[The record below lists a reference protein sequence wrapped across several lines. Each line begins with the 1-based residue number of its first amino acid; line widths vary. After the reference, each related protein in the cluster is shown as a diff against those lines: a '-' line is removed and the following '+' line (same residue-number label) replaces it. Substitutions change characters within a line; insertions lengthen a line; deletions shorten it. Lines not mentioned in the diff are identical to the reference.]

1 MVGRDPRACGQA
13 STRWTLASLRVNC
26 PWLRVSTDGGMQ
38 QILKRCRISHQ
49 RARSYIHSP
58 DPDYDAKL
66 ACVQAVRMLSRQ
78 APGQIVVVY
87 LDEVTIE
94 QQPSL
99 AATYAPQSGNLTQ
112 PRARLGHN
120 SNTLTRVVATLEH
133 GTGQVVYRRASKIT
147 LATLVQFFQDLRA
160 AYPQAER
167 IYVVMDNW
175 PIHIHPDVLIAL
187 EKQESRH
194 FRPLPPSWPKTAS
207 AKAVKKWG
215 DLQLP
220 IQLIPLPTYA
230 SWCNPI
236 EKLWRKLRQELTHL
250 HPWAADLLR
259 LRQEIDGFLDQFAS
273 GSTDLLQYVG
283 LGIPD

>member
-1 MVGRDPRACGQA
+1 VRAA
-13 STRWTLASLRVNC
+13 C
-26 PWLRVSTDGGMQ
+26 PWLNLHSDSGMHH
-38 QILKRCRISHQ
+38 ILKRMHISWQ

-58 DPDYDAKL
+58 DLDYDLKL
-66 ACVQAVRMLSRQ
+66 ANVQAVRMLAGQ
-78 APGQIVVVY
+78 AEGQVVLVY

-94 QQPSL
+94 QQPTL
-99 AATYAPQSGNLTQ
+99 AHSYAMQDRGRSQ
-112 PRARLGHN
+112 PRARLGHS

-133 GTGQVVYRRASKIT
+133 GTGRVVYRRASKIT

-175 PIHIHPDVLIAL
+175 PIHIHPDVLVAL
-187 EKQESRH
+187 ERQETRH
-194 FRPLPPSWPKTAS
+194 LRPLPPSWPSTPS
-207 AKAVKKWG
+207 AKALKQWG
-215 DLQLP
+215 QLQLP

-250 HPWAADLLR
+250 HPWATDLSR
-259 LRQEIDGFLDQFAS
+259 LREEIDRFLTHFAT
-273 GSTDLLQYVG
+273 GSTDLLRYVG

>member
-1 MVGRDPRACGQA
+1 MH
-13 STRWTLASLRVNC
+13 
-26 PWLRVSTDGGMQ
+26 

-58 DPDYDAKL
+58 DTDYDSKL

-78 APGQIVVVY
+78 APGQVVVVY

-94 QQPSL
+94 QQPTL
-99 AATYAPQSGNLTQ
+99 AAAYAPRRAGRAQ
-112 PRARLGHN
+112 PRARLGYT

-133 GTGQVVYRRASKIT
+133 GSGRVVYRRASKIT
-147 LATLVQFFQDLRA
+147 IAALVQFFQDLRA
-160 AYPQAER
+160 AYPQAQR

-187 EKQESRH
+187 EKQESRYL
-194 FRPLPPSWPKTAS
+194 RPLPPSWPKTPS
-207 AKAVKKWG
+207 AAALKKWG
-215 DLQLP
+215 HLQLP

-236 EKLWRKLRQELTHL
+236 EERPTDYTWRPRQPQQQ
-250 HPWAADLLR
+250 HPNLPSMPSFDGSDRRSGPALSTKGRSNLLGY
-259 LRQEIDGFLDQFAS
+259 LPA
-273 GSTDLLQYVG
+273 
-283 LGIPD
+283 

>member
-1 MVGRDPRACGQA
+1 
-13 STRWTLASLRVNC
+13 
-26 PWLRVSTDGGMQ
+26 MQ
-38 QILKRCRISHQ
+38 QILKRCRISWQ

-66 ACVQAVRMLSRQ
+66 AGVQAVRMLSRQ

-94 QQPSL
+94 QQPTLTS
-99 AATYAPQSGNLTQ
+99 AYAPKGGGRAQ
-112 PRARLGHN
+112 PRARLGHSSN
-120 SNTLTRVVATLEH
+120 SLTRVVATIEH
-133 GTGQVVYRRASKIT
+133 GSGRVIYRRASKISI
-147 LATLVQFFQDLRA
+147 ATLVQFFQELRA

-175 PIHIHPDVLIAL
+175 PMHIHPDVLVAL
-187 EKQESRH
+187 EKQESQR
-194 FRPLPPSWPKTAS
+194 FRPLPRTWSSTPRPS
-207 AKAVKKWG
+207 AVKRWG
-215 DLQLP
+215 KLALP
-220 IQLIPLPTYA
+220 IQLVPLPTYA

-236 EKLWRKLRQELTHL
+236 EKLWRKLRQELTHV
-250 HPWAADLLR
+250 HRWADDLAR

-273 GSTDLLQYVG
+273 GSTELLRYVG